1 MKKNTILVIILISF
15 TFLFGLSNEE
25 SFSSRMLDTS
35 TTHDASNIWFRVS
48 NYGFIGS
55 GETDPKWPSLE
66 FPAGSSIDYLY
77 LGGLWFGA
85 KKLRRDD
92 NGEQIYWQNYP
103 PLNDDD
109 TTNNI
114 TQWRV
119 VDTLTT
125 VGCDG
130 WHRINEFLP
139 AYNPLEASYLGGQY
153 FFYNIFDSVIKNVG
167 DRLDFDDDGDGLIDE
182 DPLGNPFDVNDPTG
196 LYCFTNPVDED
207 VDGLIDEDCNYP
219 GFESSIAYSYD
230 FSPFENGNPDPDR
243 DYGSSAGSN
252 NHVSLDIT
260 LVQEIYSW
268 PVQYYG
274 NMILIKNIIYNHS
287 TIDTLFDLSYA
298 YYADADIGPQAFGGS
313 AIAPDD
319 ISSYNGDEYNFA
331 YAYDADADGGLSTGY
346 LGLKILHPD
355 NLDEQC
361 WTWDV
366 SWGPD
371 DWQPL
376 QYTST
381 TNETANEKYWLL
393 TGRNPYDNYAVS
405 IKDYP
410 EYQINNFPNGT
421 DTRFL
426 YTIYGDMQ
434 GYSNPTPN
442 SLNLAPGDSYEFY
455 TLIFMGDSIQ
465 ELENNLTLMENFIA
479 SGFDYS
485 LFNGLPSIP
494 YLSDVQDANFVADA
508 RVRWNVLSAPDEFRV
523 YYKVAEA
530 PAYTW
535 EYIVVDH
542 ALSEYTI
549 TDLQPET
556 EYKFKVA
563 CLYDEVYLE
572 SRTLTVLI
580 TEENQYIWSGD
591 TDNNGYVD
599 EDDIIPIGVYWREE
613 GNARDQ
619 VSFSWVENN
628 YPTNWDEQYAPFA
641 DCNGDGVVN
650 ITDILGICLNWNL
663 THSNAMNI
671 PPIECDDLE
680 QYRENFIEIY
690 HELGTS
696 EIEILLKNSIAQ
708 KFDLPIIEIVE
719 TNKLA
724 QNFPN
729 PFNPSTSISYS
740 LIDEGKVE
748 LNIYNI
754 RGQLVKKLLNENQL
768 IGNHAAIWD
777 GTDFNEQKVSSG
789 LYFYRLR
796 VNDKMIDT
804 KKMIMLK

>member
-25 SFSSRMLDTS
+25 SPSSRMFDTS
-35 TTHDASNIWFRVS
+35 TVHDASNILFRVS

-55 GETDPKWPSLE
+55 GGTEWPSLE

-85 KKLRRDD
+85 KKLRRDE

-109 TTNNI
+109 TTTNI
-114 TQWRV
+114 TPWKV
-119 VDTLTT
+119 LDTLTT

-130 WHRINEFLP
+130 WHQINEFLP
-139 AYNPLEASYLGGQY
+139 AYNPLEASYLGAQY
-153 FFYNIFDSVIKNVG
+153 SLYNIFDSVIKNVG
-167 DRLDFDDDGDGLIDE
+167 DRLDFDDDDDGLIDE
-182 DPLGNPFDVNDPTG
+182 DPLGNPFDINDPTD

-207 VDGLIDEDCNYP
+207 EDGLIDEDCGYP

-252 NHVSLDIT
+252 KHVPLDIA

-268 PVQYYG
+268 PVQYYA

-298 YYADADIGPQAFGGS
+298 YYVDADIGPQAFGGS

-376 QYTST
+376 HYSSTS
-381 TNETANEKYWLL
+381 NITANEKYWLL
-393 TGRNPYDNYAVS
+393 TGRNPDDMCAVS

-410 EYQINNFPNGT
+410 EYQINNNPNGT

-426 YTIYGDMQ
+426 STVYGDMQ

-442 SLNLAPGDSYEFY
+442 SLNLAPGESYEFY
-455 TLIFMGDSIQ
+455 TLLFMEDSVQ
-465 ELENNLTLMENFIA
+465 ELENNLNLMENFIA

-494 YLSDVQDANFVADA
+494 YLIDVQDVNFVANA

-523 YYKVAEA
+523 YYKVADA

-542 ALSEYTI
+542 SLSEYTI

-580 TEENQYIWSGD
+580 TEGNQSIWPGD
-591 TDNNGYVD
+591 TY
-599 EDDIIPIGVYWREE
+599 
-613 GNARDQ
+613 
-619 VSFSWVENN
+619 
-628 YPTNWDEQYAPFA
+628 
-641 DCNGDGVVN
+641 
-650 ITDILGICLNWNL
+650 
-663 THSNAMNI
+663 
-671 PPIECDDLE
+671 
-680 QYRENFIEIY
+680 
-690 HELGTS
+690 
-696 EIEILLKNSIAQ
+696 
-708 KFDLPIIEIVE
+708 IIESD
-719 TNKLA
+719 KLN

-729 PFNPSTSISYS
+729 PFNPETKISYS
-740 LIDEGKVE
+740 IVNNGIIE

-754 RGQLVKKLLNENQL
+754 KSQLIKKLVNEQQN
-768 IGNHAAIWD
+768 IGNYTINWD
-777 GTDFNEQKVSSG
+777 GTDSNDRKVSSG
-789 LYFYRLR
+789 LYFYKLK
-796 VNDKMIDT
+796 VNYKTIDT
-804 KKMIMLK
+804 KKMMLLQ